1 MWTFSGRKH
10 CVIILKRH
18 ASFKLQIHVGS
29 VWKHYLLNWQI
40 TLLDVEFWPKNR
52 QKSAVFWLLWAK
64 NVCKLPQLLPMKDIS
79 YFYNFVLILGKLNGF
94 INVTFMKNNCIFYI
108 SDREQFH
115 WWPVTSYTTNM
126 QYGSKF
132 VTWYTANM
140 MYIMLISCITSNWL
154 ANGDNECGK

>member
-1 MWTFSGRKH
+1 MSNSD
-10 CVIILKRH
+10 LKI
-18 ASFKLQIHVGS
+18 AKNPPFFGS
-29 VWKHYLLNWQI
+29 C
-40 TLLDVEFWPKNR
+40 R
-52 QKSAVFWLLWAK
+52 QK

-140 MYIMLISCITSNWL
+140 MYIMLISCITSNCCMPQMHWFWE
-154 ANGDNECGK
+154 AAHFIYVSSFKIRQK